1 MNSTLIITVFVMVFA
16 VAGLALYVGMQ
27 HFEKKQ
33 RKQITGVLN
42 SAADTR
48 VEQAVNVLRDA
59 PTQSDRSLVQYFS
72 SLNFI
77 TSLEERLMQSGLNWT
92 LKKLFANMAK
102 FAAIGAVVG
111 IILPF
116 HRLPMYVRCII
127 LTALFA
133 YLPVFQV
140 NRKVKK
146 RLRGCEEQLPDALE
160 FLARSMSAGH
170 ALSISLGMVGQ
181 ELPDPLGFEFRKLAH
196 EQNLGSSMEMA
207 LKGLTTRV
215 PLLDMKFF
223 SSSVMMQR
231 QTGGNLGEILMR
243 LSRII
248 RERFQLRGKVRA
260 VSAHGRLTALIL
272 GGLPVFTALAMLVVA
287 PGYMEG
293 MMNDPDGK
301 KIVIGAVISQIIGNL
316 VIRKIVNI
324 DV

>member
-1 MNSTLIITVFVMVFA
+1 MNLTLIILVFLMVFA
-16 VAGLALYVGMQ
+16 VTGLSLYTGMQ

-33 RKQITGVLN
+33 RKQITGVLK
-42 SAADTR
+42 SAGEIR
-48 VEQAVNVLRDA
+48 EEQTINVLRDA
-59 PTQSDRSLVQYFS
+59 PKQSDRSLIQYLS
-72 SLNFI
+72 TLNIVTKLEASL
-77 TSLEERLMQSGLNWT
+77 LQSGLNWT
-92 LKKLFANMAK
+92 LKKLLGNMAK
-102 FAAIGAVVG
+102 FAAIGIVVG
-111 IILPF
+111 MILPVNKV
-116 HRLPMYVRCII
+116 PMLGRCAI
-127 LTALFA
+127 LFCVFA

-140 NRKVKK
+140 NRKKKK

-196 EQNLGSSMEMA
+196 EQNLGSPMELA
-207 LKGLTTRV
+207 LKGFIARV
-215 PLLDMKFF
+215 PLLDIKFF
-223 SSSVMMQR
+223 ASSVMMQR

-272 GGLPVFTALAMLVVA
+272 GGLPVFTFLAMLVVA

-293 MMNDPDGK
+293 MANDPIGK
-301 KIVIGAVISQIIGNL
+301 KIIIAAVISQVIGNL
-316 VIRKIVNI
+316 VIRKIVDI

>member
-1 MNSTLIITVFVMVFA
+1 MNLTLIILVFLMVFA

-33 RKQITGVLN
+33 RKQIAGVLN
-42 SAADTR
+42 SAAETR

-59 PTQSDRSLVQYFS
+59 PKTSDRSLIQYLS
-72 SLNFI
+72 SLNI
-77 TSLEERLMQSGLNWT
+77 VTSLEQRLLQSGMTWT
-92 LKKLFANMAK
+92 LKQLFGNMAK
-102 FAAIGAVVG
+102 FAVLGAIIGV
-111 IILPF
+111 ILPF
-116 HRLPMYVRCII
+116 HRVPMWGRCVI
-127 LTALFA
+127 LTCVFA
-133 YLPVFQV
+133 YLPLFQV
-140 NRKVKK
+140 NRKKNK

-196 EQNLGSSMEMA
+196 EQNLGSPMELA
-207 LKGLTTRV
+207 LKGLVSRV
-215 PLLDMKFF
+215 PLLDIKFF

-272 GGLPVFTALAMLVVA
+272 GGLPVFTFMAMLFVA

-293 MMNDPDGK
+293 MANDPDGK
-301 KIVIGAVISQIIGNL
+301 KIIIGAVVCQVIGNL
-316 VIRKIVNI
+316 IIRKIVNI

>member
-1 MNSTLIITVFVMVFA
+1 MNLTLIILVFLMVFA
-16 VAGLALYVGMQ
+16 ITGLALYVGLQ
-27 HFEKKQ
+27 HSEKKQ
-33 RKQITGVLN
+33 RKQIAGVLN
-42 SAADTR
+42 TATEVR
-48 VEQAVNVLRDA
+48 VEAINVLKEA
-59 PTQSDRSLVQYFS
+59 PRQSDRSFLQYLS
-72 SLNFI
+72 TLNFI
-77 TSLEERLMQSGLNWT
+77 TRLEESLVQSGLSWT
-92 LKKLFANMAK
+92 LNQLFGNMAK
-102 FAAIGAVVG
+102 MAAIGVIVG
-111 IILPF
+111 VMIPVQKI
-116 HRLPMYVRCII
+116 PMPYRVAITTC
-127 LTALFA
+127 LFA
-133 YLPVFQV
+133 YLPIFQV
-140 NRKVKK
+140 NRKKKK

-196 EQNLGSSMEMA
+196 EQNLGSPMDVA
-207 LKGLTTRV
+207 LKGLVTRV

-272 GGLPVFTALAMLVVA
+272 GGLPVFTFLAMLVVA
-287 PGYMEG
+287 PGYMES
-293 MMNDPDGK
+293 MANDPDGK
-301 KIVIGAVISQIIGNL
+301 KIIIAAVVSQVIGNI
-316 VIRKIVNI
+316 VIRKIVDI